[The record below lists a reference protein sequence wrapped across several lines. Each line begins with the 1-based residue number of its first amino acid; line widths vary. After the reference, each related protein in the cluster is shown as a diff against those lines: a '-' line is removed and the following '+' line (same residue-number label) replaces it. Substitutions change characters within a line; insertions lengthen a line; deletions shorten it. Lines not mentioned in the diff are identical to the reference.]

1 MEDERER
8 EGNKEERKWRRG
20 EKDPYGGGKE
30 IILRKRG
37 NEVRE

>member
-30 IILRKRG
+30 IILRKRE